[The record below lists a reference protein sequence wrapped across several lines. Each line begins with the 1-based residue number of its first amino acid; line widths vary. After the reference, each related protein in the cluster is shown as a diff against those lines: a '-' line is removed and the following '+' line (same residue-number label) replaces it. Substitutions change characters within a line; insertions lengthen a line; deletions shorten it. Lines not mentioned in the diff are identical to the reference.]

1 MTNNMHIISEITPYY
16 IQYKNSNSP
25 VECIV
30 KMWEIGKILD
40 HYIKE
45 TDIKPHTLFRDLYGK
60 SETSTNTQQKS
71 YISREF
77 QGRCY
82 RVFHMFS
89 EIKEIKENLQNLKS
103 ITIFREAMPFF
114 DNSDY
119 KIDRSRLYSIL
130 LSNKTSSE
138 ILNDIKKLQKEIIG
152 RKNPRTQRL
161 HEVNAEVESFKE
173 FYAHIISYIKMQNF
187 KRSSEKFMSE
197 TSLNIQQIRE
207 IAKNTEQLALSN
219 VRHQPITIQ
228 SSSDNILK
236 YTKMIDALLNPC
248 NIKQL
253 RRFKRLINSQYIL
266 LLTDMLYAL
275 ADEESYQ
282 NLVKKLRK

>member
-1 MTNNMHIISEITPYY
+1 MTSNMHIISEITPHY
-16 IQYKNSNSP
+16 IQYKNEKKP

-40 HYIKE
+40 YYIKE
-45 TDIKPHTLFRDLYGK
+45 TGTKPHTLFRDLYGK
-60 SETSTNTQQKS
+60 SETSKNTQQKS

-89 EIKEIKENLQNLKS
+89 TIEEIKNNLSNLKS

-114 DNSDY
+114 DNPDY
-119 KIDRSRLYSIL
+119 KMDRSKLYAL
-130 LSNKTSSE
+130 LLADKSNNE
-138 ILNDIKKLQKEIIG
+138 ILKNVKQLQEKLIG
-152 RKNPRTQRL
+152 KKNPRTQRL
-161 HEVNAEVESFKE
+161 HEMADEVENFKK
-173 FYAHIISYIKMQNF
+173 FYVYILSYIKMQDF
-187 KRSSEKFMSE
+187 TQSTSKFTSE
-197 TSLNIQQIRE
+197 TALETLQIRE

-219 VRHQPITIQ
+219 VRHSTMIIQ
-228 SSSDNILK
+228 SASENIAD
-236 YTKMIDALLNPC
+236 YVKMLENLLNPS

-253 RRFKRLINSQYIL
+253 RRFKRLIDSKYIL

-282 NLVKKLRK
+282 NMVKKLRK

>member
-1 MTNNMHIISEITPYY
+1 MTSNMHIISEITPYY
-16 IQYKNSNSP
+16 IQYKNETKP

-45 TDIKPHTLFRDLYGK
+45 TGIKPHTLFRDLYGK

-89 EIKEIKENLQNLKS
+89 TIEEIKENLGNLKN

-114 DNSDY
+114 DNPDY
-119 KIDRSRLYSIL
+119 KMDRTKLYSVL
-130 LSNKTSSE
+130 LANKTNSE
-138 ILNDIKKLQKEIIG
+138 ILDDVRKLQKNIIG
-152 RKNPRTQRL
+152 KKNPRTQRL
-161 HEVNAEVESFKE
+161 HEMDAEVEHFKE
-173 FYAHIISYIKMQNF
+173 IYAYILSYIRIQDFMQ
-187 KRSSEKFMSE
+187 STSKFASE
-197 TSLNIQQIRE
+197 TALNDLQVRE

-219 VRHQPITIQ
+219 VRHVPMKIQ
-228 SSSDNILK
+228 STSEKIANYINMLEN
-236 YTKMIDALLNPC
+236 LLNPS

-253 RRFKRLINSQYIL
+253 RRFKRLVDSKYIL